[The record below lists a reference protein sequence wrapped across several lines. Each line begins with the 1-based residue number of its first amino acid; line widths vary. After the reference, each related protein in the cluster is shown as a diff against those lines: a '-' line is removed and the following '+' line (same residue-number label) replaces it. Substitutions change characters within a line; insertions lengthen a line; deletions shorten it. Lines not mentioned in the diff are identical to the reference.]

1 MRAIALVTACAVGL
15 APAGC
20 ATVETAELP
29 DEDLGAT
36 EDGAGGFSPN
46 PAVVAG
52 IAAVVL
58 IALVAVGSSSSD
70 PFLDYSD
77 ICGTPNC

>member
-1 MRAIALVTACAVGL
+1 MRAIALVTACAMGL

-20 ATVETAELP
+20 ATVETAERP
-29 DEDLGAT
+29 EEDRGAT
-36 EDGAGGFSPN
+36 EDGAAGFSPN

-58 IALVAVGSSSSD
+58 IALVAAGTSSSD

-77 ICGTPNC
+77 VCGTPNC

>member
-36 EDGAGGFSPN
+36 AEDAGGFAPN

-58 IALVAVGSSSSD
+58 IALVAAGSSSSD

-77 ICGTPNC
+77 ICGTPEC

>member
-20 ATVETAELP
+20 ATVETAEMP
-29 DEDLGAT
+29 EDDRAAA
-36 EDGAGGFSPN
+36 EDADGGFSPN

-58 IALVAVGSSSSD
+58 IALVAAGSSSSD

-77 ICGTPNC
+77 ICGTPDC

>member
-15 APAGC
+15 SPAGC
-20 ATVETAELP
+20 ATVETAEMP
-29 DEDLGAT
+29 EEDRAAA
-36 EDGAGGFSPN
+36 EDADGGFSPN

-58 IALVAVGSSSSD
+58 IALVAAGSSSSD

-77 ICGTPNC
+77 ICGTPDC